1 MTRYL
6 NLLIGLILLLSLS
19 SSYALPRENRVP
31 GGIAIVTIPSAI
43 TPASATYNNKPVM
56 LLQDKSQHYA
66 IIGLAL
72 DTKPGEHEVQ
82 ITTQTGKTKPLKF
95 SVSSKEYKAQY
106 LTIKNK
112 RKVNPYKDD
121 MPRILSD
128 KARILKAFNHFDGSH
143 TPANFTL
150 HQPVEGRY
158 SSPFGLRRFFNKQP
172 RKPHSGLDIAAPTGT
187 SIQAAASGTVIE
199 TGDYFFNGKTV
210 FVDHGSGLISMYCH
224 MHQIDVKTGDKV
236 TRGQHIGQVGAT
248 GRVTGA
254 HLHWSISL
262 NGALVDPLL
271 FLNDF

>member
-1 MTRYL
+1 MRYL
-6 NLLIGLILLLSLS
+6 KLLIGLLFIISLG
-19 SSYALPRENRVP
+19 SSYALPREERVP
-31 GGIAIVTIPSAI
+31 GGIAIVPIPATLTPI
-43 TPASATYNNKPVM
+43 TAHYNKKPVM
-56 LLQDKSQHYA
+56 LLQENDNYFA
-66 IIGLAL
+66 VIGLAL
-72 DTKPGEHEVQ
+72 TTKPGQHALEV
-82 ITTQTGKTKPLKF
+82 TSSSNTKSTIKF
-95 SVSSKEYKAQY
+95 EVSGKEYKAQY

-112 RKVNPYKDD
+112 RKVNPYKND

-128 KARILKAFNHFDGSH
+128 KARITKAFNHFDASR
-143 TPANFTL
+143 TPDNFTL

-187 SIQAAASGTVIE
+187 SIQATTSGTVIE

-224 MHQIDVKTGDKV
+224 MNQIDVNVGDKV

-262 NGALVDPLL
+262 NGSLVDPLL
-271 FLNDF
+271 FLD